1 MEELRGAV
9 VDAVQRF
16 IADAVL
22 HNHAVAQAVGLG
34 ASDAQFVGLLS
45 RHGPLTPGR
54 LATASG
60 LTTGTVTGVIDRLE
74 RAGFVRR
81 ERDTGDRRKVLVV
94 LDPAAMGRLTEHYR
108 DQGEHL
114 DRVLA
119 TRSDDELRTIVAFLA
134 DLLPPT

>member
-1 MEELRGAV
+1 MDELRAAIT
-9 VDAVQRF
+9 DAVQRF

-34 ASDAQFVGLLS
+34 ASDAQFVGLLG

-54 LATASG
+54 LATLSG
-60 LTTGTVTGVIDRLE
+60 LTTGTVTGVVDRLE
-74 RAGFVRR
+74 RTGFVRR

-94 LDPAAMGRLTEHYR
+94 LDAAAMSRLTEHYR
-108 DQGEHL
+108 EHGEHL

-119 TRSDDELRTIVAFLA
+119 TRSADELRTIAAFLT
-134 DLLPPT
+134 DLLPRD